1 MDQAVNGHSLTAGVF
16 RKVSHVTYAT
26 GERLTIT
33 STAQGINDDGQL
45 QVDIEVDGRVPTLPT
60 GVVLLRPFTED
71 YVQSGEGS
79 LYGYS
84 SRSFQVNGYMLPY
97 AWNHTV
103 TYDADAGRLPFLVQS
118 LFTTNLRVHYG
129 RGHRKLKIRAAAA
142 IRKGEPSN
150 RCPEGFTLDVSGPFC
165 LDDDECV
172 RMQPCAHVCNN
183 VLGSYYCSCP
193 DGMTLGPDGKSCQDI
208 DECSMARS
216 PCSHFC
222 ENLAGG
228 YQCSC
233 PEGFDLLRER
243 FCR

>member
-1 MDQAVNGHSLTAGVF
+1 MPQEN
-16 RKVSHVTYAT
+16 R
-26 GERLTIT
+26 ERLTIT

-150 RCPEGFTLDVSGPFC
+150 RCPEGFTLDESGPFC

-193 DGMTLGPDGKSCQDI
+193 DGMTLGPDGKSCQGRDQHLRSHDSGSSCSYL
-208 DECSMARS
+208 DECQLGMMTCAEGEECVNTIGS
-216 PCSHFC
+216 
-222 ENLAGG
+222 
-228 YQCSC
+228 YQCVQPC
-233 PEGFDLLRER
+233 GRE
-243 FCR
+243 